1 MGTKNTSDALAEVN
15 KKDNEPNWGHN
26 PAAPLE
32 PEKAGSGK
40 GSNGS
45 NGSNGKNGKN
55 GSNGSGNNNTTA
67 DESLKRTADDFN
79 KEVKNSRAA
88 TNKYNDEL
96 AKQKNVDTKTGQTET
111 GYNSISKVKKEKT
124 RAKENLKRAEN
135 ENKLYQ
141 GWLSDKDSV
150 EKLTKDIG
158 SGFKKGHDKYDSET
172 LQKELQDATSD
183 KEYWQRL
190 ADYGDTG
197 DEKWSFDKSLGSSK
211 EYQEKARAAEEK
223 ITEIQGNIKNGEAFK
238 NNLDQFHDLMK
249 KQGDL
254 LGWQIDEYGKWVEK
268 GGTPANKAQ
277 VEIARSL
284 FTKLNKIY
292 EDGKVTQDEM
302 DAISSIYDDI
312 DNLAKEER
320 LADENIQ
327 EAERKYDS
335 ASAKFSFYLF
345 DQIKA
350 WAAFLV
356 GLSQGN
362 AQMVYSAMDQFNKK
376 ISDAE
381 AGFQTNRINAFS
393 NNDVKETT
401 GMADA
406 QYAMEQIMPE
416 IDKAILDGKIKMA
429 DRARAVEG
437 LEMAF
442 TEYKRYMAEGGH
454 EDFAAW
460 FASQQ
465 SSGNDWVSIVKM
477 LISAGA
483 LNWDSLKNWASG
495 ENKEAPKGGKTS
507 AADKTQTF
515 DPKSL
520 LNTNGKFGQLVKG
533 ILENGKK
540 QSDKTKVARDKA
552 NVVGN
557 ALASRMGGQQ
567 QPAPQGTGN
576 AAPVNTSWGRS

>member
-1 MGTKNTSDALAEVN
+1 MGTKNTSNALEEVN
-15 KKDNEPNWGHN
+15 KKDTEGTLENEIYS
-26 PAAPLE
+26 LE
-32 PEKAGSGK
+32 NVKSGSGK
-40 GSNGS
+40 GGNGS
-45 NGSNGKNGKN
+45 NGNNSKN
-55 GSNGSGNNNTTA
+55 GSNGSRNGDTTA
-67 DESLKRTADDFN
+67 DESLKRTASDFN

-111 GYNSISKVKKEKT
+111 GYNSLSKAKKEKT

-158 SGFKKGHDKYDSET
+158 SGFKKGYDNYDSEA

-190 ADYGDTG
+190 ADSGDTG
-197 DEKWSFDKSLGSSK
+197 DEKWSFDESLGSSK

-223 ITEIQGNIKNGEAFK
+223 IAEIQENIKNGEAFK

-254 LGWQIDEYGKWVEK
+254 LGWQIDEYGKWASK
-268 GGTPANKAQ
+268 AGTPKNKYQA
-277 VEIARSL
+277 EIAENL
-284 FTKLNKIY
+284 FGKLNQIY

-335 ASAKFSFYLF
+335 ADAKFSYFLL
-345 DQIKA
+345 DQIKSL
-350 WAAFLV
+350 AAFIM
-356 GLSQGN
+356 GMSQGN
-362 AQMVYSAMDQFNKK
+362 PQMIYSAMEQFNKK

-381 AGFQTNRINAFS
+381 AGFTTNRLNAFS
-393 NNDVKETT
+393 SNDVKETT

-406 QYAMEQIMPE
+406 QYAMEQIIPE

-454 EDFAAW
+454 DDFAAW

-465 SSGNDWVSIVKM
+465 SSGNDWVSVIKM
-477 LISAGA
+477 LVGAGA
-483 LNWDSLKNWASG
+483 LNWDSLKGLFGG
-495 ENKEAPKGGKTS
+495 EKSDTDTPAPKGKKG
-507 AADKTQTF
+507 AF
-515 DPKSL
+515 LDPKSI
-520 LNTNGKFGQLVKG
+520 LNTSGKFTELAKNV
-533 ILENGKK
+533 LENGMK
-540 QSDKTKVARDKA
+540 QSEETKIARDKA
-552 NVVGN
+552 NTVGN
-557 ALASRMGGQQ
+557 ALASRLGGRGA
-567 QPAPQGTGN
+567 APQGTGN
-576 AAPVNTSWGRS
+576 AAPVNTSWGNA